1 MNVHNFLQL
10 MDPCWP
16 WQRQM
21 CACDPRRPAAG
32 LIEHVMLVA
41 LTMLLFSQ
49 HLFSRVRAQGELGA
63 VHSSGSE
70 NKKKSERTAREDLR

>member
-1 MNVHNFLQL
+1 
-10 MDPCWP
+10 
-16 WQRQM
+16 
-21 CACDPRRPAAG
+21 
-32 LIEHVMLVA
+32 MLVA